1 MDNFWLGFVIGYVIS
16 MIIGVIVEVLCII
29 SGRGDIDT
37 WMVEDTNCNK
47 K

>member
-29 SGRGDIDT
+29 SGRSDIDT
-37 WMVEDTNCNK
+37 WMEDDTDCNNQ
-47 K
+47 